1 VSDERIEP
9 RRLVAIA
16 LVAAA
21 MILLQVAVTRLLSV
35 VVWYHWAFFSISLVM
50 LGVGAPGVW
59 FSFVKSRESHLKVAL
74 LASGVLVPLAVIAI
88 VKGAHQAFTSPI
100 LAITIC
106 LLPPVLALGTAVVKL
121 LLEAEG
127 PAVGRMYASDLLG
140 ACTGALLV
148 IPLMSVIATPKL
160 AAGVGFLP
168 LAALA
173 LVGAGLRWW
182 AGPAAL
188 LAALIAWGEP
198 LQLTVTKTY
207 DETGDR
213 KPIYELWTPTARIT
227 VFDNLF
233 FVRNPNAGFG
243 WGLGS
248 ATTGKR
254 GEPLEQYWIEQD
266 GSAGTPITALENGD
280 LAPLDHLL
288 QDVTS
293 IGYQTRTPE
302 RAAVVGAGGGRDVLT
317 ALVAGTKKVH
327 AIELNPG
334 VVSTVNE
341 VFGDF
346 SGRPYSLPQ
355 VETTIGEGRSVLS
368 RSGGGYDQIQIS
380 LIDSW
385 AATAAGAYSLSENNL
400 YTVEAYRLYWSKLS
414 PRGLIST
421 SRWMKGDFGIELPR
435 LVLLVREVLRLE
447 GVARPEQHVAVAQGG
462 GVGTVL
468 LSRVPFTAEELAR
481 LRARSEECG
490 FVVHM
495 PADGLAADSRWIS
508 DVFRT
513 GASPFDAAGLRLDPP
528 HDDRPFFFQVLSPL
542 RGYSE
547 QIVRQHGVNA
557 EGVSALRNLIAMMGV
572 LTLALFFAPFLLGR
586 WLTPDPGF
594 WRGSVY
600 FTAIGLAFMFLEIA
614 WLQRLILYLGHPSIA
629 TTAGLGCILLGAGLG
644 AMTSARVGIER
655 ARRHGAV
662 MGLLAAAI
670 NAVLGPLFTATLAL
684 PLTVRLL
691 ITVVALVPTGFLMG
705 LFFPLGMVRF
715 GDRNKAWYWALNG
728 AAGVLASAVS
738 LALSMEIGFSNV
750 AYLGAAIY
758 LIAYLAFLGAPA
770 TARASGGLSTG
781 AESRATPR

>member
-1 VSDERIEP
+1 VFDHRIEP

-74 LASGVLVPLAVIAI
+74 LASGMLVPLAVIAI
-88 VKGAHQAFTSPI
+88 VKGAHQAFPTPI
-100 LAITIC
+100 LAITAC

-121 LLEAEG
+121 LLDAEG
-127 PAVGRMYASDLLG
+127 PSVGRMYACDLLG
-140 ACTGALLV
+140 ACLGALLV

-173 LVGAGLRWW
+173 LVGAGARWW
-182 AGPAAL
+182 AAPAVL
-188 LAALIAWGEP
+188 LSALIAWGQP

-213 KPIYELWTPTARIT
+213 KPIYEVWTPTARIT
-227 VFDNLF
+227 VFDSLF
-233 FVRNPNAGFG
+233 FKSTPNTVFG
-243 WGLGS
+243 WGFGS
-248 ATTGKR
+248 ADKGKR
-254 GEPLEQYWIEQD
+254 GEAPPQYWIEQD

-280 LAPLDHLL
+280 LTPLGYLL

-327 AIELNPG
+327 AIELNAG
-334 VVSTVNE
+334 VVSAVNE
-341 VFGDF
+341 VFGEF

-368 RSGGGYDQIQIS
+368 RSAGDYDQIQIS

-421 SRWMKGDFGIELPR
+421 SRWMKGDLGIELPR

-447 GVARPEQHVAVAQGG
+447 GVAKPEQHIAVVQGG

-468 LSRVPFTAEELAR
+468 LSRVPFTAQELER
-481 LRARSEECG
+481 LRARSEQRG
-490 FVVHM
+490 FIVHM
-495 PADGLAADSRWIS
+495 PADGLAPDARWIS
-508 DVFRT
+508 DTFRS
-513 GASPFDAAGLRLDPP
+513 GASSFEAAGLRLDPP
-528 HDDRPFFFQVLSPL
+528 RDDKPFFFQVLSPL
-542 RGYSE
+542 RSYSDE
-547 QIVRQHGVNA
+547 VVQQHGVNA
-557 EGVSALRNLIAMMGV
+557 EGVSALRNLIAMMGA

-586 WLTPDPGF
+586 WLTPDAGF

-600 FTAIGLAFMFLEIA
+600 FIAIGLGFMFLEIA

-644 AMTSARVGIER
+644 SMASARVGVER
-655 ARRHGAV
+655 ARRFGAA

-670 NAVLGPLFTATLAL
+670 NAALGPLFTATLAL
-684 PLTVRLL
+684 PLAARLL
-691 ITVVALVPTGFLMG
+691 VTVLALVPAGFLMG

-738 LALSMEIGFSNV
+738 LALSMEIGFANV

-758 LIAYLAFLGAPA
+758 VIAYLAFLRAPA
-770 TARASGGLSTG
+770 AARG
-781 AESRATPR
+781 